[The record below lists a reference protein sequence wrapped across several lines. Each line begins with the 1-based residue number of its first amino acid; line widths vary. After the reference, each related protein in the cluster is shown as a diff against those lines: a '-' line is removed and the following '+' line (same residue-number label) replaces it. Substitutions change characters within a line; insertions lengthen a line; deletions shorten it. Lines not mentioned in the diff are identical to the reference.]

1 MATYYICSGTVTY
14 ESINPTT
21 HAVYAECTTTFTS
34 STIAP
39 TSTPTTS
46 PLTPQDALLLS
57 GAVLSVWAVS
67 WLYRV
72 IRPTL

>member
-1 MATYYICSGTVTY
+1 MADYYLCSSGIVQKGAGGVINCSSGTWT
-14 ESINPTT
+14 ITNALPTPP
-21 HAVYAECTTTFTS
+21 VTTT
-34 STIAP
+34 P
-39 TSTPTTS
+39 T
-46 PLTPQDALLLS
+46 LTPQDALLLS